1 MFYSP
6 TLLNPQLA
14 RVEVRLL
21 EGASASEWRR
31 ETTLK
36 IWLALPRPAEKE
48 TVTLLAIYLGFP
60 VGNRLPNEGLC
71 RWAQLV
77 ASLTAGTQRR

>member
-1 MFYSP
+1 MNVLFPHAPESP
-6 TLLNPQLA
+6 ASSCGSASL
-14 RVEVRLL
+14 R
-21 EGASASEWRR
+21 GSKASASEWRR

-71 RWAQLV
+71 R
-77 ASLTAGTQRR
+77 